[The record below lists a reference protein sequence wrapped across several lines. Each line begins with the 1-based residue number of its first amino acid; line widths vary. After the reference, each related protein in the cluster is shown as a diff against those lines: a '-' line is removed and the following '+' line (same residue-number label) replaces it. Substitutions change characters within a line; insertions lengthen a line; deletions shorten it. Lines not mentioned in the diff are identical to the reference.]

1 MGKKRYWQL
10 WLLVKI
16 NCLIY
21 QISVH
26 QRLHHLVICKALS
39 KGLNCFAWYYHRTYS
54 CRVLRGL
61 QSTFTHHI
69 SLSDSQDRYHHP
81 SYNDN
86 LIWLKMCQQ
95 LLGVETRTQSQIFEV
110 PDQCYFYYTIMTIF
124 WLMRS
129 KTSLLILNS
138 CLHLISW
145 LLGCILIRAFLFTR
159 FTLNRFLL
167 FLTKRPNQIWVETYC
182 IF

>member
-1 MGKKRYWQL
+1 MRDIIIEPILAEYF
-10 WLLVKI
+10 VV
-16 NCLIY
+16 Y
-21 QISVH
+21 
-26 QRLHHLVICKALS
+26 KALS
-39 KGLNCFAWYYHRTYS
+39 HTISPFQIVRTDIII
-54 CRVLRGL
+54 LL
-61 QSTFTHHI
+61 TMTK
-69 SLSDSQDRYHHP
+69 
-81 SYNDN
+81 N

-145 LLGCILIRAFLFTR
+145 LLGCTLIRAFLFTR